1 VKVIKHSLG
10 DFDEIEILPLADL
23 HIGDIHSD
31 GKKIQEWLDYIQFTE
46 NCFTILN
53 GDLMNTATVSSIS
66 DSYLEAL
73 TPMSQLEQC
82 VKLFG
87 PIKDKILAVT
97 GGNHER
103 RIWKESGIDT
113 VGLMCEQL
121 GIGDRY
127 SPGQA
132 MVFVSFGKQSPHKGN
147 QPMLYT
153 ILCLHG
159 SGGGRKE
166 GGKLQRLVDLSEIAD
181 ADIFLHSHTHLP
193 LIARNA
199 YYRVDKRRFAVIKV
213 DRLYI
218 NTSSSIEYGGYG
230 EIQGFRPN
238 SLETPKIILS
248 GRERKMQAIL

>member
-1 VKVIKHSLG
+1 MRVIRHTLG

-23 HIGDIHSD
+23 HIGDVHSD
-31 GKKIQEWLDYIQFTE
+31 GKKIMEWLSYIEKTP

-53 GDLMNTATVSSIS
+53 GDLMNTATRTGIS
-66 DSYLEAL
+66 DIYSE
-73 TPMSQLEQC
+73 TGSPMDMLEQC

-87 PIKDKILAVT
+87 PVKDKILAVT

-103 RIWKESGIDT
+103 RIWKDSGIDT
-113 VGLMCEQL
+113 VALMCEQL
-121 GIGDRY
+121 DIGDRY

-132 MVFVSFGKQSPHKGN
+132 MVFVSFGKQSPHKN
-147 QPMLYT
+147 YQPVLYT
-153 ILCLHG
+153 ILCVHG
-159 SGGGRKE
+159 NGGGKKE
-166 GGKLQRLVDLSEIAD
+166 GAKLQRLVDLADIAD

-213 DRLYI
+213 DRLYV

-230 EIQGFRPN
+230 EIQAMKPN